1 MKINKF
7 LLNEVQ
13 LIENNSD
20 SVFASAQKLNPL
32 LTYVKFVLT
41 DDRPNNNNMR
51 IPKEEFANLIR
62 SGLYTPIKMAE
73 GQINDGHDQSKPLGV
88 IVHLKEQENRIL
100 GMGVLWNE
108 ERPEDIELIKQRY
121 AENKPLDLSWEIGH
135 KDSFFDD
142 DGVENLVDCI
152 LKGTTLVGLPAYA
165 GRTVITEV
173 QSSNDTKEDSKLEE
187 LEKLQKENKELKES
201 ISDLEEKISELTE
214 NQITDEIKTELSE
227 LREFRE
233 TIEQEALKLEQLA
246 QIKQSF
252 SEAGIE
258 KEEAFFEENEETLF
272 ALSQSNSLDF
282 FIQQLVKVKE
292 DEEDKDD
299 ANNLKDGEAA
309 DIPNVNVNTPGE
321 LPPRELAKALRKEL
335 FKKE

>member
-1 MKINKF
+1 
-7 LLNEVQ
+7 
-13 LIENNSD
+13 
-20 SVFASAQKLNPL
+20 LNPL

-142 DGVENLVDCI
+142 DGVENLTDCI

-165 GRTVITEV
+165 GRTIITEV
-173 QSSNDTKEDSKLEE
+173 QSSNETKEDSKLEE

-201 ISDLEEKISELTE
+201 ISELEEKITELE
-214 NQITDEIKTELSE
+214 ESQITDEIKTELSE
-227 LREFRE
+227 LREFKE
-233 TIEQEALKLEQLA
+233 TIEKEALRLEQLE

-252 SEAGIE
+252 TEAGVE
-258 KEEAFFEENEETLF
+258 KEETFFEENEETL
-272 ALSQSNSLDF
+272 LSLAQSESLEF
-282 FIQQLVKVKE
+282 FIQQLVVASKKE
-292 DEEDKDD
+292 KDEEEEDD
-299 ANNLKDGEAA
+299 DLEDADAGEV
-309 DIPNVNVNTPGE
+309 IPNINVPADPKNLSPKQLG
-321 LPPRELAKALRKEL
+321 KAMRNKLY
-335 FKKE
+335 KKE